1 MIICAIFQSV
11 KEDISCGN
19 IVELPQEHCEHNP
32 LSSLNQMDQKVE
44 KIEHKS
50 VKTSDQNIK
59 TKDNIIFMILT
70 TTFLIASIVILYFSI
85 WLWILKGT
93 QTEG

>member
-44 KIEHKS
+44 KKEHKY
-50 VKTSDQNIK
+50 VKTSDRKIK
-59 TKDNIIFMILT
+59 IKDKIIFMILA
-70 TTFLIASIVILYFSI
+70 TTFLLATIVILYFSI
-85 WLWILKGT
+85 WLWILMGT

>member
-59 TKDNIIFMILT
+59 TKDKIIVMILT